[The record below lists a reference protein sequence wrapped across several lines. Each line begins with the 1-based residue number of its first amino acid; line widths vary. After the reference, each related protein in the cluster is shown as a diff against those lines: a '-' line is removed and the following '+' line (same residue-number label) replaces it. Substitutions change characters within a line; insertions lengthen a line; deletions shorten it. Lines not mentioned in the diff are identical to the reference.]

1 MDLNEI
7 RNSNFFGKSKAEI
20 VDFLGKACE
29 ELHLMLDM
37 ATLKNIIPEEQYAMI
52 EAAIEK
58 DTRDF
63 LDEEQPGENTE
74 EQIQEYVQ
82 EDIEDRTFSIK
93 KGEDGNFIL
102 IDNESRMVDYN
113 QISEINAAEMELSTL
128 LTTVN
133 SAIAIVDSRYG
144 TGDLAWEHEELSNRI
159 QVFSNALAEIS
170 DVRNKVANGLNINS
184 ALEIARITRATF
196 SVNDLDAL
204 VNSNAAS
211 IAKNLRISEAKQ
223 MHRPRPGVSEE
234 MIESLRKEYV
244 NEDAYRIASPN
255 GAKLKLEPDSS
266 FLPELDFDL
275 DKMQNPE
282 FLEKILE
289 AISKAAPGIE
299 IFTGV
304 YGDELRALIKSAT
317 TSKEQDKSVDAKK
330 TAERFAKDRGV
341 VLENENAQR
350 AMEAV
355 KSNEQELRIDDEQM
369 IVE

>member
-7 RNSNFFGKSKAEI
+7 RNSNFFGKSKAQI

-37 ATLKNIIPEEQYAMI
+37 ATLKNIIPAEQYAMI

-63 LDEEQPGENTE
+63 LEEEQPGENTE

-93 KGEDGNFIL
+93 KGEDGNLIL

-144 TGDLAWEHEELSNRI
+144 TGDFAWEHEELSNRI

-170 DVRNKVANGLNINS
+170 DVQNKVANGLNINS

-204 VNSNAAS
+204 VNPNAAS

-223 MHRPRPGVSEE
+223 MYRPGVSEE
-234 MIESLRKEYV
+234 MIESFRKEYV

-255 GAKLKLEPDSS
+255 GAKLKLESDSS

-304 YGDELRALIKSAT
+304 YGDELRALIKAAT

-350 AMEAV
+350 AMETV

-369 IVE
+369 SVE